1 MWDAGK
7 TEKYIRERTGK
18 TWCLDVKKKGAED
31 ADDVFLLV
39 CSLDSSNLLLINELI
54 YFWLC

>member
-39 CSLDSSNLLLINELI
+39 CSLDSSNLLLIN
-54 YFWLC
+54 